1 MRRPAGPL
9 LQAAAQLVR
18 QFPQNRDVVVSV
30 ARKTD
35 AQMWPAL
42 FAAVGVPSSMLD
54 SLLEAGMLQS
64 AACCLLI
71 VDRIEGPQ
79 AAHGR
84 ALQLIQV
91 SEAGCTG
98 TPPAW
103 PILHSYASAPNS
115 WPHQSGTDVSL
126 HRLLWRVARLS
137 WPPSCCAS
145 SSRLRTRTSWGAPA
159 GTTRRHTPMAWRGRK
174 RLG

>member
-1 MRRPAGPL
+1 M
-9 LQAAAQLVR
+9 R

-84 ALQLIQV
+84 ALQLIQASGLDTFLKLAAEV
-91 SEAGCTG
+91 
-98 TPPAW
+98 PW
-103 PILHSYASAPNS
+103 PVAASVEPVPWTA
-115 WPHQSGTDVSL
+115 DC
-126 HRLLWRVARLS
+126 LLPWQADASIHYQGVAAQAHNLE
-137 WPPSCCAS
+137 
-145 SSRLRTRTSWGAPA
+145 
-159 GTTRRHTPMAWRGRK
+159 
-174 RLG
+174 

>member
-91 SEAGCTG
+91 SEAG
-98 TPPAW
+98 
-103 PILHSYASAPNS
+103 LK
-115 WPHQSGTDVSL
+115 L
-126 HRLLWRVARLS
+126 
-137 WPPSCCAS
+137 S
-145 SSRLRTRTSWGAPA
+145 SSWLLAPLEPLGHLLRLPRLPP
-159 GTTRRHTPMAWRGRK
+159 RRVTACCCMAR
-174 RLG
+174 